1 MTGTFGGALEARG
14 IPAGEGH
21 LESDTIGEIEKEG
34 NVLVIKRINITYK
47 LKIDPEILDK
57 SETPSTALCAYT
69 PPPAPSIGAYRAVS
83 TFRRRWIWFEENHKR
98 SRRIE

>member
-14 IPAGEGH
+14 IPAGEGY

-47 LKIDPEILDK
+47 LRGDPQLLEEKRDAIDRVMRVHPN
-57 SETPSTALCAYT
+57 SCPVYR
-69 PPPAPSIGAYRAVS
+69 SISGSIDVS
-83 TFRRRWIWFEENHKR
+83 ATLNLV
-98 SRRIE
+98 

>member
-14 IPAGEGH
+14 IPAGEGY

-47 LKIDPEILDK
+47 LKIDPELLKEQRDAIDRVM
-57 SETPSTALCAYT
+57 SVHPNSCPVYRSISG
-69 PPPAPSIGAYRAVS
+69 SIGITAELELV
-83 TFRRRWIWFEENHKR
+83 
-98 SRRIE
+98 

>member
-14 IPAGEGH
+14 IPAGEGY

-47 LKIDPEILDK
+47 LKIDPELLEEKRDAIDRVMRVHQN
-57 SETPSTALCAYT
+57 SCPVYR
-69 PPPAPSIGAYRAVS
+69 SISGSIDVS
-83 TFRRRWIWFEENHKR
+83 ATLELV
-98 SRRIE
+98 

>member
-14 IPAGEGH
+14 IPAGEGY

-47 LKIDPEILDK
+47 LRVDPQLLEEKRDAIERVMRVHPNSCPVYRSISGSIDVSATLD
-57 SETPSTALCAYT
+57 L
-69 PPPAPSIGAYRAVS
+69 V
-83 TFRRRWIWFEENHKR
+83 
-98 SRRIE
+98 

>member
-14 IPAGEGH
+14 IPAGEGY

-47 LKIDPEILDK
+47 LKIDPELLEEKRDAIDRVMRVH
-57 SETPSTALCAYT
+57 SNSCPVYRSISGSIVITAELELV
-69 PPPAPSIGAYRAVS
+69 R
-83 TFRRRWIWFEENHKR
+83 
-98 SRRIE
+98 

>member
-14 IPAGEGH
+14 IPAGEGY

-47 LKIDPEILDK
+47 LKIDPQLLEEKRDAIDRVMRVH
-57 SETPSTALCAYT
+57 SNSCPVYR
-69 PPPAPSIGAYRAVS
+69 SISSSIEVS
-83 TFRRRWIWFEENHKR
+83 TTLDLV
-98 SRRIE
+98 

>member
-14 IPAGEGH
+14 IPAGEGY

-47 LKIDPEILDK
+47 LRIDPALLKEKRDAIDRVMRIHPESCPVYRSISGSIKISAKLD
-57 SETPSTALCAYT
+57 L
-69 PPPAPSIGAYRAVS
+69 V
-83 TFRRRWIWFEENHKR
+83 
-98 SRRIE
+98 

>member
-14 IPAGEGH
+14 IPAGEGY

-47 LKIDPEILDK
+47 LKIDPQLLEEKRDAIDRVMRVHPN
-57 SETPSTALCAYT
+57 SCPVYR
-69 PPPAPSIGAYRAVS
+69 SISGSIDVS
-83 TFRRRWIWFEENHKR
+83 AELEFI
-98 SRRIE
+98 

>member
-14 IPAGEGH
+14 IPAGEGY

-47 LKIDPEILDK
+47 LKIDPQLLEEKRDAIDRVMRVHPN
-57 SETPSTALCAYT
+57 SCPVYR
-69 PPPAPSIGAYRAVS
+69 SISGSIDISAELEL
-83 TFRRRWIWFEENHKR
+83 I
-98 SRRIE
+98 

>member
-14 IPAGEGH
+14 IPAGQGY

-47 LKIDPEILDK
+47 LKIDPELLEEKRDAIDRVMRVHPNSCPVYRSL
-57 SETPSTALCAYT
+57 SG
-69 PPPAPSIGAYRAVS
+69 SIKVS
-83 TFRRRWIWFEENHKR
+83 ATLELV
-98 SRRIE
+98 